1 MHGCRAWVLALAL
14 ASSICGGAHGG
25 GPDDVGDSDEGVQD
39 DVLSTEQMHG
49 IHQKID
55 ANGDGKA
62 SMDEVLAFSDSV
74 RRQIAAGDIP
84 TVLEEIDVNRD
95 GRVSLDEF
103 LEDIGTSD
111 DDDDPREAERKA
123 AQKEA
128 ESAKF
133 LVADT
138 DKDGLLGT
146 EELQSLFFP
155 ETHGGV
161 LSVVARH
168 ALQERDRD
176 GDGLLS
182 LQEFWDGDS
191 LEEDELLVSRT
202 EQEAFR
208 KLDADSSGK
217 LDVKELE
224 AWESGRFHVE
234 EAVKSLSAPRRP
246 RRRQARHRGGAR
258 GGAGAARGLWRP
270 RALGRV
276 GEALRALIA
285 TPEPPSVASRCGP
298 GPWSEVPPPLQER
311 KVLDGLTTLLRPTW
325 FTVATKRSA
334 SQLHLARRSFEGDVL
349 GAAARFVEEAILH
362 QCNCQKLRAAWS
374 RSLTKS
380 RAIPRS

>member
-1 MHGCRAWVLALAL
+1 MSLGSGTQGGRGGPHTRPEVLALAL

-191 LEEDELLVSRT
+191 LEEDELLVSR
-202 EQEAFR
+202 A
-208 KLDADSSGK
+208 GK
-217 LDVKELE
+217 TM
-224 AWESGRFHVE
+224 
-234 EAVKSLSAPRRP
+234 PRRP
-246 RRRQARHRGGAR
+246 PA
-258 GGAGAARGLWRP
+258 P
-270 RALGRV
+270 RASSIINL
-276 GEALRALIA
+276 
-285 TPEPPSVASRCGP
+285 SS
-298 GPWSEVPPPLQER
+298 
-311 KVLDGLTTLLRPTW
+311 
-325 FTVATKRSA
+325 
-334 SQLHLARRSFEGDVL
+334 
-349 GAAARFVEEAILH
+349 
-362 QCNCQKLRAAWS
+362 
-374 RSLTKS
+374 
-380 RAIPRS
+380 

>member
-234 EAVKSLSAPRRP
+234 EAVKSLSARGPWAAPMGSAWLYQHPPPTWHRHVVIIPCLFCFVCVVLPLSAVGDPPTARP
-246 RRRQARHRGGAR
+246 FELADRDGDRHVTAEEL
-258 GGAGAARGLWRP
+258 GAAR
-270 RALGRV
+270 
-276 GEALRALIA
+276 E
-285 TPEPPSVASRCGP
+285 
-298 GPWSEVPPPLQER
+298 
-311 KVLDGLTTLLRPTW
+311 
-325 FTVATKRSA
+325 
-334 SQLHLARRSFEGDVL
+334 QLAGSGAHEHLAEWAKHYEL
-349 GAAARFVEEAILH
+349 
-362 QCNCQKLRAAWS
+362 
-374 RSLTKS
+374 
-380 RAIPRS
+380 